1 MTERLRSWLARA
13 ANDNVFGWC
22 SQGLTCGISV
32 SDGDQTLTLTLGDRP
47 RVHEGGG
54 GGITLNAA
62 TTVWDQVLSPTPP
75 PGYHS
80 FGALL
85 RNPAGPEISGDT
97 LTLAQA
103 LAALERLVELARP
116 SEAAFAGFA
125 FAHDPETVS
134 GHRRVL
140 TDGNG
145 ATACLHWLEAGKG
158 APIVFLHTAGADARQ
173 YLHQLADLALQK
185 NHSLLAFDM
194 PWHGLSSGE
203 NDQETTAGYEL
214 TEERYLGWV
223 AAFIEQVAGAPALL
237 VGCSMGASMTL
248 TMAAR
253 RPDLLRGAIALEA
266 PLRSPGRKSDL
277 LTDARVSNGF
287 HNPAYVRAMLGP
299 SCPQR
304 QRDEACA
311 IYAQARPG
319 VYKGD
324 LHYYSEEY
332 DGEALASA
340 IKDNRVRIELLTGS
354 YDYSASPDNTRA
366 IAALLDPAQVHFTE
380 MDGLGHFPMI
390 EDPDRFR
397 PHFIMALDRLEAR

>member
-1 MTERLRSWLARA
+1 MTERLESWLARA
-13 ANDNVFGWC
+13 KDDRVFGWC
-22 SQGLTCGISV
+22 SRGLTCGISV
-32 SDGDQTLTLTLGDRP
+32 SDGDRTLTLRLGDKP
-47 RVHEGGG
+47 RVEDRDGGE
-54 GGITLNAA
+54 IALRA
-62 TTVWDQVLSPTPP
+62 TPTQWDRVLSATPP

-80 FGALL
+80 FGALM
-85 RNPAGPEISGDT
+85 RNPDGPEVSGAP

-103 LAALERLVELARP
+103 LAALERLIELARP
-116 SEAAFAGFA
+116 SEGVFAGFA
-125 FAHDPETVS
+125 FAHDPGTVS

-140 TDGNG
+140 TDGRG
-145 ATACLHWLEAGKG
+145 ATACLHWLEAGQG

-173 YLHQLADLALQK
+173 YLHQLADLELQK
-185 NHSLLAFDM
+185 THRLLAFDM

-203 NDQETTAGYEL
+203 NDRESTAGYEL
-214 TEERYLGWV
+214 TEASYLGWV
-223 AAFIEQVAGAPALL
+223 SAFIEQVAGGPALL
-237 VGCSMGASMTL
+237 VGCSMGASMAL

-253 RPDLLRGAIALEA
+253 RPDLLHGAIALEA

-299 SCPQR
+299 SCPQK

-311 IYAQARPG
+311 IYAQGRPG
-319 VYKGD
+319 VYMGD

-332 DGEALASA
+332 DGEALAPA
-340 IKDNRVRIELLTGS
+340 IRESGVRIELLTGR
-354 YDYSASPDNTRA
+354 YDYSASPENTRT
-366 IAALLDPAQVHFTE
+366 IAALLDPAKVRFIE

-397 PHFIMALDRLEAR
+397 PHFITALNRLEAR